1 MLKRLC
7 DRCETE
13 ISDDEKFFRMK
24 CYEMDVNDH
33 LGHEIGAYDLCE
45 ECFADLKE
53 ELANKN

>member
-13 ISDDEKFFRMK
+13 ISDDEKFFRIK
-24 CYEMDVNDH
+24 CYEVTDSGGVEEVD
-33 LGHEIGAYDLCE
+33 LVDLCE

-53 ELANKN
+53 EFANKN